1 MIFQRSM
8 TLALAAGALLAC
20 SSKPANYQALS
31 KDSDS
36 NAVIESLQTQIQ
48 EDRRQQIDALAP
60 VSFEKAE
67 KALNKAQEARRD
79 NKSTEKILE
88 QAGIAKAWLQT
99 AEQRAKVSGAALT
112 SVTRARQSALT
123 AQADSLAKK
132 EFSKAEKRFEDLTE
146 AGENGDLT
154 TVEKN
159 RDSIASDY
167 RLAEIAA
174 VKEKLLGKANQ
185 TYDRA
190 MDEGAK
196 KYAPQTY
203 GSVKSQIQK
212 VEARIDKSPVIEP
225 SLIKEAT
232 EAEIAATQLLT
243 TARNA
248 KSWAGKTPEQIA
260 VAMQAQNLQ
269 AQELAAQAEAQ
280 RLASADKDRALAA
293 SGQQIAALGEKLA
306 PQQAYNEIRKNFSPA
321 EADVMLE
328 GERVLVR
335 LKSLSFA
342 SNTSEIKPD
351 QYSLLKKL
359 GDSIGGV
366 HASKVV
372 IEGHTDAVG
381 SAAKNQE
388 LSSRRAEAVGQYLAT
403 NSVES
408 EKVSTVGYGYS
419 KPISDNKSKSGR
431 AANRRIDVVIEL

>member
-1 MIFQRSM
+1 MIFQRPL
-8 TLALAAGALLAC
+8 TLALVAGALIAC
-20 SSKPANYQALS
+20 SSKPTNYQALS
-31 KDSDS
+31 KDTDS
-36 NAVIESLQTQIQ
+36 NAAIESLQNQMQ
-48 EDRRQQIDALAP
+48 EDRKQQVDALAP
-60 VSFEKAE
+60 ISFEKAE
-67 KALNKAQEARRD
+67 LALKDAQDARRK

-88 QAGIAKAWLQT
+88 QVAIAKAYLQT
-99 AEQRAKVSGAALT
+99 AEERAKVSGAALGP
-112 SVTRARQSALT
+112 VARARQSALA

-132 EFSKAEKRFEDLTE
+132 EYSAAEKRFQSLTE
-146 AGENGDLT
+146 DAENGDLT
-154 TVEKN
+154 AVEKN

-174 VKEKLLGKANQ
+174 VKEKLLGKAKQ

-203 GSVKSQIQK
+203 GSVKSQIDK
-212 VEARIDKSPVIEP
+212 VAARIDKSPVIEP
-225 SLIKEAT
+225 SLIQEAT
-232 EAEIAATQLLT
+232 EAELAATQLLT

-248 KSWAGKTPEQIA
+248 KNWAGKTPEQIA

-269 AQELAAQAEAQ
+269 AQELAAQAEVQ
-280 RLASADKDRALAA
+280 RLAAVDKDRALAA
-293 SGQQIAALGEKLA
+293 SGQTIAALGEKLA
-306 PQQAYNEIRKNFSPA
+306 PQQAYNEIRKHFTPA

-328 GERVLVR
+328 GDKVLVR
-335 LKSLSFA
+335 LKSLSFE
-342 SNTSEIKPD
+342 SNKSEIRPQ

-381 SAAKNQE
+381 NAAKNQE